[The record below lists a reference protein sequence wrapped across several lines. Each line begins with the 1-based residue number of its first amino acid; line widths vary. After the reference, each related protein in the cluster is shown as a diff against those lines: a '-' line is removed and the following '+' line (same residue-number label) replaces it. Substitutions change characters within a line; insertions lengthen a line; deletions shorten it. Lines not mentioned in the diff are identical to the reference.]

1 MPNLWTAGDQEFREA
16 YFYKTC
22 REQREISVH
31 CFRLQRDL
39 QHEKC
44 TDTAF
49 GEKAWNRTA
58 ETVSLPS
65 RWLHLWTIPDE
76 WTPSSAF
83 EKETSAGKSA
93 LKFLH
98 VDNIFST
105 SFQCAHKNRNSE
117 FSFSQLALGRRE
129 RFPAIAGIASIL
141 SHFLLN
147 LTLKQPC
154 VHDCDD
160 TQSIFGG
167 AISGWWWVVPNLW
180 EMKCREL
187 TWNLGSSSARLSIFW
202 K

>member
-1 MPNLWTAGDQEFREA
+1 MPNLWTAGHQEFRET

-31 CFRLQRDL
+31 CFRLQRDF

-76 WTPSSAF
+76 WTSSSAF

-93 LKFLH
+93 LNFFMLT
-98 VDNIFST
+98 ICSST
-105 SFQCAHKNRNSE
+105 FFQCAHKNRNNE
-117 FSFSQLALGRRE
+117 LTNLICLGPALGQRE
-129 RFPAIAGIASIL
+129 RFLAIAGIASIL
-141 SHFLLN
+141 SFFC
-147 LTLKQPC
+147 LT
-154 VHDCDD
+154 
-160 TQSIFGG
+160 
-167 AISGWWWVVPNLW
+167 
-180 EMKCREL
+180 
-187 TWNLGSSSARLSIFW
+187 
-202 K
+202 